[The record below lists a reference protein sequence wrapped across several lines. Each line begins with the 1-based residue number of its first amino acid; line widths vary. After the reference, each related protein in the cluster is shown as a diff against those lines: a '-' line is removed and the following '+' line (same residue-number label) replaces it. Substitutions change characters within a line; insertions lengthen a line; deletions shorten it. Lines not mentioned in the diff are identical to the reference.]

1 MKYKIAVGAVS
12 NRDCW
17 RCRTNKSSRFA
28 VGNRS
33 YERIAIVEQA
43 MSFYGQQWLSPG
55 LTRSLLAKMCQSRK
69 RISNAVIPQAH
80 E

>member
-1 MKYKIAVGAVS
+1 MKNGIIVGAVS

-17 RCRTNKSSRFA
+17 RRFTNKSSRIA

-43 MSFYGQQWLSPG
+43 MSLYG
-55 LTRSLLAKMCQSRK
+55 T
-69 RISNAVIPQAH
+69 AVIVNRLIH
-80 E
+80 L

>member
-1 MKYKIAVGAVS
+1 MKYEIVVGAVS

-17 RCRTNKSSRFA
+17 RRFTNKSSRIA

-43 MSFYGQQWLSPG
+43 MSFYGTAVSPD
-55 LTRSLLAKMCQSRK
+55 RDSEDP
-69 RISNAVIPQAH
+69 VIC
-80 E
+80 